1 MTDLPL
7 RPRLSAIEAAWVIAR
22 RDFVAVLFSRAFL
35 FFLLG
40 PLFPV
45 IVGGLAGSI
54 GGEVQRDAVSYEVG
68 VAMSPA
74 DTAAMLAAGERLAPQ
89 LPFALPRLQPVPEAA
104 GDPAFDAKAF
114 MEARQGNYA
123 AIISGTPQSPVLVGT
138 EGQIARWQGPVSLIA
153 GHALAAAPAAFPS
166 VSVAP
171 VATSAADERTTR
183 IQTAQIAQM
192 LLFLLTMLLAGMV
205 LSNLVEEKANKIIEI
220 LAAAI
225 PMDAV
230 FMGKLFAMLGVSFV
244 GITVWGLA
252 GFALFGG
259 AGEVITRMTG
269 FDIANLPAPAVGW
282 PLFVALGVLY
292 FAMAY
297 LLLGALFLTIDSM
310 ATSVREVQTLSM
322 PVTMLQLMVFFL
334 AAYTI
339 NQPGSPV
346 EMAAIAFPLSSP
358 FAMLA
363 RAAMEGEVWTHA
375 LALAWQAVAVVGIV
389 KAGSLLFRK
398 RVMKSGGAGR
408 EKRRKGERLPA

>member
-7 RPRLSAIEAAWVIAR
+7 RPRLSALEAAWVIAR

-68 VAMSPA
+68 VAMSPD
-74 DTAAMLAAGERLAPQ
+74 DTAKMVAAGEQLAPR

-104 GDPAFDAKAF
+104 KDPAFDAKAF

-123 AIISGTPQSPVLVGT
+123 AIVAGSPQRPVIVGT

-153 GHALAAAPAAFPS
+153 GHALAAEPAAFPQVRAS
-166 VSVAP
+166 P

-230 FMGKLFAMLGVSFV
+230 FMGKLFAMLAVSFV
-244 GITVWGLA
+244 GIAVWGTA
-252 GFALFGG
+252 GFVLFGG
-259 AGEVITRMTG
+259 AGDVVSRVTG
-269 FDIANLPAPAVGW
+269 FDITGLPAPAVGW

-297 LLLGALFLTIDSM
+297 LLLGALFLTIGSM

-339 NQPGSPV
+339 NQPGSGM

-363 RAAMEGEVWTHA
+363 RAAMEGAVWPHA
-375 LALAWQAVAVVGIV
+375 LALAWQAVAVVLIV

-408 EKRRKGERLPA
+408 EKRKEGVRATA